1 MSKETKTEKNRGR
14 IEKRTGYVTNDISW
28 LYGREEWE
36 GLKSI
41 GAIHTEFEEK
51 GKKSSEWHYYISS
64 KNLTAEEILHH
75 ARMEW
80 GVESMHWLLDVH
92 FEEDYCRIE
101 DKTVQDNLSLLR
113 KLGLNIV
120 RRYKEK
126 SKSKLAFSK
135 IMLDCLLDSSR
146 LLEVVCKN

>member
-1 MSKETKTEKNRGR
+1 MK
-14 IEKRTGYVTNDISW
+14 KRERRAVNGN
-28 LYGREEWE
+28 
-36 GLKSI
+36 
-41 GAIHTEFEEK
+41 
-51 GKKSSEWHYYISS
+51 ISS
-64 KNLTAEEILHH
+64 KNLTAEEILNH

-92 FEEDYCRIE
+92 FEEYYCRIE
-101 DKTVQDNLSLLR
+101 DKTIRDNLSLLR

-135 IMLDCLLDSSR
+135 IMPDFLLDSSR